1 VPEQRDVAAGV
12 LRALDDAVGARGGV
26 GERLAARRA
35 VRPQIPAG
43 TLDADAGGREALV
56 LAVAELVLSSPMTRA
71 LETARLAG
79 LTDELEI
86 TEDLHEL
93 GYGEYEGL
101 TTAGIR
107 VERPG
112 WDLWT
117 DGSPGGEPLADA
129 AARADRI
136 IERAENAGGD
146 VALFGHGHFLR
157 IVGARWLGLP
167 PETAASLAL
176 STAALCDLGYERER
190 RVVWL
195 WNDTSHA
202 P

>member
-1 VPEQRDVAAGV
+1 MARTGPAV
-12 LRALDDAVGARGGV
+12 LLVRHGETEWSRSGQHTSRTDLPLLDEGRARTEALAR
-26 GERLAARRA
+26 RLAGRRFA
-35 VRPQIPAG
+35 
-43 TLDADAGGREALV
+43 
-56 LAVAELVLSSPMTRA
+56 LVLSSPMTRA